1 MSGNSGTVV
10 DVARSV
16 SSYGKNNAACIRLAS
31 SSDGRN
37 ALTNTATQSLFSEI
51 SLGSLQL
58 PNKLVMAP
66 LTRLR
71 ADERGVPTD
80 IMVEHYAQRAS
91 LGLIVTEGTWPTM
104 EGRTWIGQPGIE
116 TDEHVAGWRRVTD
129 AVHAAGGRIF
139 MQIMHGGRISHE
151 SLTGTG
157 RVVAPSALAAPDPI
171 RTPEG
176 KADAPVPHALDEQE
190 IAEVVAG
197 FVKAAQNAMDAGM
210 DGVQIH
216 GANGYL
222 LHQFSSPA
230 SNQRTD
236 SYGGSPQNRARLS
249 VEVARAVAER
259 IGGEHTSIRL
269 SPQHN
274 IQGALET
281 DDADA
286 LATYQ
291 ALADG
296 LAPLG
301 LAFVDV
307 LSADPTGDLV
317 QAIRRHAQ
325 APLVLNTGFG
335 EQTTRQQAIQLIES
349 GAADAVAV
357 GRAAIANPDLVYR
370 WSQDLEE
377 NTANPATFY
386 TGDHVGYTDYP
397 TTAEQN

>member
-1 MSGNSGTVV
+1 
-10 DVARSV
+10 
-16 SSYGKNNAACIRLAS
+16 
-31 SSDGRN
+31 
-37 ALTNTATQSLFSEI
+37 
-51 SLGSLQL
+51 
-58 PNKLVMAP
+58 MAP

-91 LGLIVTEGTWPTM
+91 LGLIVTEGTWPTI

-116 TDEHVAGWRRVTD
+116 AEEHVAGWRRVSD

-151 SLTGTG
+151 LLTGTG
-157 RVVAPSALAAPDPI
+157 RIVAPSALAAPDPI

-176 KADAPVPHALDEQE
+176 KADAPVPHALQVEE
-190 IAEVVAG
+190 ITEVIAG
-197 FVKAAQNAMDAGM
+197 FVKAAQNAIDAGM

-222 LHQFSSPA
+222 LHQFTSPA
-230 SNQRTD
+230 SNVRTD
-236 SYGGSPQNRARLS
+236 GYGGSPENRARLS
-249 VEVARAVAER
+249 IEVARAVSEA
-259 IGGEHTSIRL
+259 IGGERTSIRL

-281 DDADA
+281 DDSDA
-286 LATYQ
+286 LATYE
-291 ALADG
+291 ALASG
-296 LAPLG
+296 LAPLS

-307 LSADPTGDLV
+307 LSADPAGELV
-317 QAIRRHAQ
+317 QSARRLAQ
-325 APLVLNTGFG
+325 APLVVNTGFS
-335 EQTTRQQAIQLIES
+335 EQTTRTQASELLKS

-357 GRAAIANPDLVYR
+357 GRAAIANPDLVHR

-377 NTANPATFY
+377 NTADPATFY

-397 TTAEQN
+397 SLADLN

>member
-1 MSGNSGTVV
+1 M
-10 DVARSV
+10 
-16 SSYGKNNAACIRLAS
+16 
-31 SSDGRN
+31 
-37 ALTNTATQSLFSEI
+37 TNTTTQDLFSEI
-51 SLGSLQL
+51 SFGSLRL

-91 LGLIVTEGTWPTM
+91 LGLIVTEGTWPTI

-116 TDEHVAGWRRVTD
+116 AEEHVAGWRRVSD

-151 SLTGTG
+151 LLTGTG
-157 RVVAPSALAAPDPI
+157 RIVAPSALAAPDPI

-176 KADAPVPHALDEQE
+176 KADAPVPHALQVEE
-190 IAEVVAG
+190 ITEVIAG
-197 FVKAAQNAMDAGM
+197 FVKAAQNAIDAGM

-222 LHQFSSPA
+222 LHQFTSPA
-230 SNQRTD
+230 SNVRTD
-236 SYGGSPQNRARLS
+236 GYGGSPENRARLS
-249 VEVARAVAER
+249 IEVARAVSEA
-259 IGGEHTSIRL
+259 IGGERTSIRL

-281 DDADA
+281 DDSDA
-286 LATYQ
+286 LATYE
-291 ALADG
+291 ALASG
-296 LAPLG
+296 LAPLS

-307 LSADPTGDLV
+307 LSADPAGELV
-317 QAIRRHAQ
+317 QSARRLAQ
-325 APLVLNTGFG
+325 APLVVNTGFS
-335 EQTTRQQAIQLIES
+335 EQTTRTQASELLKS

-357 GRAAIANPDLVYR
+357 GRAAIANPDLVHR

-377 NTANPATFY
+377 NTADPATFY

-397 TTAEQN
+397 SLADLN